1 MFVSGELSKLTVK
14 NLLLEKRTVF
24 TLLTAKTNENR
35 EPQNLSLLSFFS
47 KFI

>member
-24 TLLTAKTNENR
+24 KLFDCEK
-35 EPQNLSLLSFFS
+35 
-47 KFI
+47 